1 MNVTQAILGNYTK
14 KLYAPA
20 LHFKENN
27 QWKTY
32 SWDEFHDLVAQTA
45 AALKELGVKPDEN
58 VGIFADNMP
67 QWIILD
73 LAAMSLGAVTV
84 PIYATSSAKQAKY
97 IIDDAQIRVIL
108 AGSQKQYDVLIEL
121 YAQGGSLEHLI
132 AAKKSTELK
141 NRFSYYFDELIAGK
155 TTDLK
160 AFDRGEDD
168 IASIIYTSGTT
179 GEPKGAMI
187 SHGNFINVFD
197 SHIQFYNFSE
207 NQKENSL
214 AFLPL
219 AHVFERCWSMF
230 VLYCGWE
237 LSISEDPKCIA
248 ETMKEVSPTMMC
260 SVPRL
265 FQKIYIAVNEKIENS
280 AWYAKKIFRWSISV
294 GSKVSEY
301 KRKEQKVPFFLS
313 IKYKIAEKLAFNK
326 VKMQMGGKLWFM
338 PVGGASITPN
348 ITRFFDAI
356 GIHLTVGYGL
366 TETTATVTAFPF
378 THYRY
383 GTAGMP
389 MSGVQVKIGEDD
401 EILVKGNGNFKGYYK
416 KDEDTRKA
424 FTADGWFRTGDAGM
438 LDEDGNLIIV
448 DRIKDLMKTSN
459 GKYITPQM
467 IENLLVNDNYIQQ
480 AVVIGDDK
488 PYVTALLVPN
498 FEALKTYAEEKLNLK
513 FKSFE
518 ELINFQKIKD
528 FYTERVNATQAHL
541 ASFEQ
546 IKKFRLLPVDLS
558 MDLGE
563 ITPTLKVRRKIV
575 FDKFKPL
582 IDDMY
587 SNQL

>member
-1 MNVTQAILGNYTK
+1 MNVTQTILGNYSK
-14 KLYAPA
+14 RFYAPA
-20 LHFKENN
+20 LHFEENN
-27 QWKTY
+27 QWKTH
-32 SWDEFHDLVAQTA
+32 SWGKFHDLVAQTT
-45 AALKELGVKPDEN
+45 AALRNLGVKPDEN

-67 QWIILD
+67 QWIIFD
-73 LAAMSLGAVTV
+73 LAVMSVGAVTV
-84 PIYATSSAKQAKY
+84 PIYATNSTEQAKY

-132 AAKKSTELK
+132 AAKKTVELK
-141 NRFSYYFDELIAGK
+141 THFSYYFDDLIENQAA
-155 TTDLK
+155 DLQIFPRK
-160 AFDRGEDD
+160 DEE

-187 SHGNFINVFD
+187 SHGNFINVFK
-197 SHIQFYNFSE
+197 SHIEFFNFSE

-214 AFLPL
+214 TFLPL
-219 AHVFERCWSMF
+219 THVFERCWSMF

-237 LSISEDPKCIA
+237 VSISENPKMIA
-248 ETMKEVSPTMMC
+248 ETLKVVQPTMMC
-260 SVPRL
+260 SVPRF

-280 AWYAKKIFRWSISV
+280 PWYAQKIFRWSISI
-294 GSKVSEY
+294 GSKASEFR
-301 KRKEQKVPFFLS
+301 RKGLKMPFFLS
-313 IKYKIAEKLAFNK
+313 IKHKIAEKLAFNK
-326 VKMQMGGKLWFM
+326 VKAQMGGKLWFM
-338 PVGGASITPN
+338 PVGGASITPD
-348 ITRFFDAI
+348 ITHFFDAI

-378 THYRY
+378 VNYKY
-383 GTAGMP
+383 GTGGRP
-389 MSGVQVKIGEDD
+389 MTGVQLKIGDDD
-401 EILVKGNGNFKGYYK
+401 EILVKGSGIFMGYYK
-416 KDEDTRKA
+416 KEEETHKA
-424 FTADGWFRTGDAGM
+424 FTEDGWFKTGDAGA
-438 LDEDGNLIIV
+438 LDSEGNLIIV

-467 IENLLVNDNYIQQ
+467 IENLLTNDNYIQQ

-498 FEALKTYAEEKLNLK
+498 FEALKNYAEEKFNLK
-513 FKSFE
+513 FKSFD

-528 FYTERVNATQAHL
+528 FYMERVNSTQAHL

-546 IKKFRLLPVDLS
+546 IKKFRLLPADFN

-575 FDKFKPL
+575 FDKFKLL
-582 IDDMY
+582 IEEMY
-587 SNQL
+587 Q